1 MIAKPR
7 AHDTG
12 SSHILGVTCWA
23 MRGGG
28 HKTHGRLISIKPQIM
43 SGHRLKIIVMN
54 YIVIKLTNDIVI
66 LGHLPGA
73 T

>member
-1 MIAKPR
+1 M
-7 AHDTG
+7 
-12 SSHILGVTCWA
+12 LGYE
-23 MRGGG
+23 GGG
-28 HKTHGRLISIKPQIM
+28 GYKAHGRLICIKPQIM

-54 YIVIKLTNDIVI
+54 YIAIKLTNVIVI

>member
-1 MIAKPR
+1 
-7 AHDTG
+7 
-12 SSHILGVTCWA
+12 

-28 HKTHGRLISIKPQIM
+28 GGYKIHGRLILIRPLQIM

-54 YIVIKLTNDIVI
+54 YIVIKLTNVIVI
-66 LGHLPGA
+66 LGDLPGA